1 MTAVRKRPEMTVE
14 EFIVWEELQ
23 DDRYEFLNGEITAM
37 VGGTRNL
44 SQIAANID
52 RRLAALL
59 KGTTCRS
66 YQAGLKVVTASSV
79 LYPDVFVTCSRM
91 GGKDRIVAEPVVIF
105 EVLSDSTARRDK
117 VYKNQEYRSL
127 ESVTQYV
134 IVDQDFAHV
143 DSFLR
148 SADGWLHDAMSTPD
162 AVLRL
167 PRLTLELTL
176 AEIYEDTEIFEA
188 GEG

>member
-1 MTAVRKRPEMTVE
+1 MTALRKRLDMTVE
-14 EFIVWEELQ
+14 EFIAWEELQ

-37 VGGTRNL
+37 VGGTRNH

-52 RRLAALL
+52 RRLATLL

-91 GGKDRIVAEPVVIF
+91 GGKDRIVAEPVIIF

-117 VYKNQEYRSL
+117 VFKNREYRSL
-127 ESVTQYV
+127 DSVTQYV
-134 IVDQDFAHV
+134 IVDQDFALV
-143 DSFLR
+143 DSYLR
-148 SADGWLHDAMSTPD
+148 TAEGWLHEGYSRPED
-162 AVLRL
+162 VLPL
-167 PRLTLELTL
+167 PRLKLELTL
-176 AEIYEDTEIFEA
+176 AEIYEDTELTPPA
-188 GEG
+188 D